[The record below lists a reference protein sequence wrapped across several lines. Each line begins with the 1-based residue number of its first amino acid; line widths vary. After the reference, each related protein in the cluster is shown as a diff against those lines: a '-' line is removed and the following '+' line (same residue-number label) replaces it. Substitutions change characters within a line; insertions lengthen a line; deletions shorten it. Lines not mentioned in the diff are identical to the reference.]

1 MCTRGRGCRF
11 PSATGGVTEAKRI
24 EQGSMGK
31 RSWKGEGK
39 LRGGEMAAGFDSSI
53 IESVLGLVGN
63 WWRSSAGLDA
73 SVLFW

>member
-1 MCTRGRGCRF
+1 MGR
-11 PSATGGVTEAKRI
+11 
-24 EQGSMGK
+24 